1 MNEEKIK
8 ERKINKKSHITHH
21 TSNNKGITLVAL
33 IITIIVL
40 LILAVV
46 AIRAVQGDGIIS
58 QAKNARDEYE
68 KAQTNE
74 QTTLEGALGEIES
87 NIPNKSGPQVIIGGE
102 KVTLTETNVKAYLG
116 KKVTNYIGQTTVTI
130 GDKTYTVSPEYRL
143 YYVDFANKYNDGAG
157 TIYLKAECT
166 SNNYELPV
174 TDTSSADAEN
184 IKIKNLNPSLYATGV
199 TSPAAS
205 NNNMKAVTWLT
216 NTTNWSSLADTSMS
230 SNINYIVGS
239 PSLEMMMDS
248 YNTHY
253 NLTGDT
259 PDYKAITAGER
270 RKLFY
275 RYQTNS
281 SGYQVG
287 PCATNRAEYGTFT
300 SYNSV
305 YTDSAI
311 DSMYYPGSS
320 KFYWLASPS
329 ADYSNRVMFVYF
341 DFGGDVH
348 NSSCT
353 SSNALCPLVSL
364 KSSVQLEL
372 AN

>member
-46 AIRAVQGDGIIS
+46 AIRAISNDGIIS
-58 QAKNARDEYE
+58 KAKEAQTKTEEAQVDEQAKLEEY
-68 KAQTNE
+68 
-74 QTTLEGALGEIES
+74 LGEIES

-102 KVTLTETNVKAYLG
+102 KVTLTEANVAQYLG
-116 KKVTNYIGQTTVTI
+116 KKVTNYTGQASVTI
-130 GDKTYTVSPEYRL
+130 GSTTYTVSPEYRL

-166 SNNYELPV
+166 SNNYTLPL

-205 NNNMKAVTWLT
+205 NDNMKAVTWLT
-216 NTTNWSSLADTSMS
+216 NTRNWSSLADTSMS

-259 PDYKAITAGER
+259 PDYTAITAGER

-287 PCATNRAEYGTFT
+287 PCADNNAEYGNYT
-300 SYNSV
+300 SDNSV

-320 KFYWLASPS
+320 KYYWLASPS
-329 ADYSNRVMFVYF
+329 ADPSYDVMYVGYTYGGFVNRNYYYN
-341 DFGGDVH
+341 DY
-348 NSSCT
+348 
-353 SSNALCPLVSL
+353 ALCPLVSL

>member
-8 ERKINKKSHITHH
+8 ERKFNKKSHIIHR
-21 TSNNKGITLVAL
+21 TSQNSGITLVAL

-58 QAKNARDEYE
+58 KAKEAQTKYE
-68 KAQTNE
+68 DAQTNE
-74 QTTLEGALGEIES
+74 QAKLEESLGEIES

-102 KVTLTETNVKAYLG
+102 KVTLTETNVKDYLG
-116 KKVTNYIGQTTVTI
+116 KKVTNYTGQTTVTI
-130 GDKTYTVSPEYRL
+130 GSRTYTVSPEYRL

-166 SNNYELPV
+166 SNNYTLPV

-184 IKIKNLNPSLYATGV
+184 IKIKNLNPSLYKAGV
-199 TSPAAS
+199 ISPAAS
-205 NNNMKAVTWLT
+205 NENMKAVTWLT
-216 NTTNWSSLADTSMS
+216 NTRNWSSLADTSMS

-287 PCATNRAEYGTFT
+287 PCADNRAEYGNYT
-300 SYNSV
+300 SDNSV

-329 ADYSNRVMFVYF
+329 ARGSGNVVYVNYDYGGLVGYNYYNGNR
-341 DFGGDVH
+341 
-348 NSSCT
+348 
-353 SSNALCPLVSL
+353 ALCPLVSL

>member
-1 MNEEKIK
+1 MKQKLK
-8 ERKINKKSHITHH
+8 EH
-21 TSNNKGITLVAL
+21 KGITLIAL

-46 AIRAVQGDGIIS
+46 AIRAIQGDGIIS
-58 QAKNARDEYE
+58 HAKNARDEYE

-74 QTTLEGALGEIES
+74 QTTLEGHLGKIES

-102 KVTLTETNVKAYLG
+102 KVTLTEANVAQYLG
-116 KKVTNYIGQTTVTI
+116 KKVTNYTGQASVTI
-130 GDKTYTVSPEYRL
+130 GNTTYIVSPEYRL

-166 SNNYELPV
+166 SNNYALPV

-184 IKIKNLNPSLYATGV
+184 IKIKNLNPSLYKAGV
-199 TSPAAS
+199 ISPAAS
-205 NNNMKAVTWLT
+205 NDNMKAVTWLT

-239 PSLEMMMDS
+239 PSLEMMLDS

-287 PCATNRAEYGTFT
+287 PCADDRAEYGNHT
-300 SYNSV
+300 SDNSV
-305 YTDSAI
+305 YSDSAI
-311 DSMYYPGSS
+311 DSMYYPGGG
-320 KFYWLASPS
+320 KYNWLASPS
-329 ADYSNRVMFVYF
+329 AN
-341 DFGGDVH
+341 
-348 NSSCT
+348 NSSSVVYVDSEYKGYVT
-353 SSNALCPLVSL
+353 YDYYGNGRALCPLVSL

>member
-58 QAKNARDEYE
+58 HAKNARDEYE

-74 QTTLEGALGEIES
+74 QTTLEGHLGKIES

-102 KVTLTETNVKAYLG
+102 KVKLTEANVAQYLG
-116 KKVTNYIGQTTVTI
+116 KKVTNYTGQASVTI
-130 GDKTYTVSPEYRL
+130 GNTTYIVSPEYRL

-166 SNNYELPV
+166 SNNYALPV

-184 IKIKNLNPSLYATGV
+184 IKIKNLNPSLYKAGV
-199 TSPAAS
+199 ISPAAS
-205 NNNMKAVTWLT
+205 NDNMKAVTWLT

-239 PSLEMMMDS
+239 PSLEMMLDS

-287 PCATNRAEYGTFT
+287 PCADDRAEYGNHT
-300 SYNSV
+300 SDNSV
-305 YTDSAI
+305 YSDSAI
-311 DSMYYPGSS
+311 DSMYYPGGG
-320 KFYWLASPS
+320 KYNWLASPS
-329 ADYSNRVMFVYF
+329 AN
-341 DFGGDVH
+341 
-348 NSSCT
+348 NSSSVVYVDSEYKGYVT
-353 SSNALCPLVSL
+353 YDYYGNGRALCPLVSL

>member
-58 QAKNARDEYE
+58 HAKNARDEYE

-74 QTTLEGALGEIES
+74 QTTLEGYLGEIES

-102 KVTLTETNVKAYLG
+102 KVTLTEANVAQYLG
-116 KKVTNYIGQTTVTI
+116 KKVTNYTGQASVTI
-130 GDKTYTVSPEYRL
+130 GSTTYTVSPEYRL

-166 SNNYELPV
+166 SNNYTLPL

-205 NNNMKAVTWLT
+205 NDNMKAVTWLT
-216 NTTNWSSLADTSMS
+216 NTRNWSSLADTSMS

-259 PDYKAITAGER
+259 PDYTAITAGER

-281 SGYQVG
+281 YGYQVG
-287 PCATNRAEYGTFT
+287 PCADNSAEYGNYT
-300 SYNSV
+300 SDNSV

-320 KFYWLASPS
+320 KYYWLASPS
-329 ADYSNRVMFVYF
+329 ADDSDSVMSVGYSY
-341 DFGGDVH
+341 GGYV
-348 NSSCT
+348 
-353 SSNALCPLVSL
+353 SNYNCNYDYALCPLVSL